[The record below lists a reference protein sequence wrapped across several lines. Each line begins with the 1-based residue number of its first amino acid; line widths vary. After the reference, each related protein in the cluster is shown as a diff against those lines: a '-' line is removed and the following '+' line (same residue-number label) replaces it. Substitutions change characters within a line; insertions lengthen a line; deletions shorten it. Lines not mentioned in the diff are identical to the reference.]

1 MTREIDIKDF
11 EVAVFDYQR
20 QKYNFTKNDESNL
33 NHRLALISSHLHLLS
48 NGRRR
53 KFVYVTVHKSMKID
67 LQKLMPE
74 FIEMLEKEKAL
85 PDLIEVYSP
94 YIQYKRD
101 IKGIE
106 EEYADVEIKVLE
118 YNALINETIFSQVL
132 EPTENT
138 EFTEIKT
145 IDKTLYDIVSSSPTS
160 TSIKRVVLS
169 AYVLQT
175 LFENDLPKDQLIQVV
190 SDVTKCSDIY
200 LEKLVSKLEEKHK
213 IHPCENGKY
222 QLSSEERKKLQEII
236 NSKTSEE
243 REMKQQLVEL
253 FAKYS
258 ISGDEGLKLVEKL
271 LNLYK
276 RPYDLLTN
284 PDNKKTDDNIHELA
298 IKELKQE
305 IVNLVTKSNADKL
318 YNEIRDI
325 CQENHFLNRVATS
338 HTYLDLYQK
347 EEFQRYISSNYKR
360 IYLDTSLLEYIFC
373 NYTGSVPVNQED
385 WDDYYYDY
393 TIKLLETQRK
403 NKRRICLCT
412 TEGYLDEVCGELQK
426 ALSCALFDEFEDGLF
441 KIGKNTRNVF
451 YNYFQFLKEKEYID
465 KSTKFA
471 KFIYE
476 LGLPNN
482 ALLPDFR
489 QRAKAKLRNEFENNL
504 NITIEK
510 TNITNFEWWDSAT
523 KHYDG
528 IILDGPST
536 KTKIAEE
543 TDIKLV
549 LHLLSNQDV
558 RDSKTVNYFSSWDR
572 TISSLRDIMHIEYPN
587 TFQFFAVYNP
597 NTLLSVLSLEN
608 IRVTPKWLND
618 ITFTYADNTE
628 GVSQKM
634 KSLVDKIVLQLFNV
648 ESNSIQFFNKLFDI
662 QKEVFGDN
670 IMKDDNASKSDKRA
684 PIEQVLDDM
693 RKTVQEISQGKDN
706 FKEYLNDSINKD
718 FITSLYKKCIDA
730 LSSRKYTIEML
741 APLRGHYQQYWHDKN
756 TQLADQIVL

>member
-1 MTREIDIKDF
+1 MTREIDINDF

-20 QKYNFTKNDESNL
+20 QKYNFAKYDENNL
-33 NHRLALISSHLHLLS
+33 NSRLELISSHLHLLS

-53 KFVYVTVHKSMKID
+53 KFIYVTVHKFLKID
-67 LQKLMPE
+67 LQEPMHKV
-74 FIEMLEKEKAL
+74 IKMLDDDNSL

-101 IKGIE
+101 IKDIE

-145 IDKTLYDIVSSSPTS
+145 INKTLYDIVLNSPTS

-175 LFENDLPKDQLIQVV
+175 LFENDMPKDQLIQVV

-200 LEKLVSKLEEKHK
+200 LEKLVNKLEDKHK
-213 IHPCENGKY
+213 IRPCEGGKY
-222 QLSSEERKKLQEII
+222 QLSIEERKNLQEII

-243 REMKQQLVEL
+243 REMKQQLLDL

-258 ISGDEGLKLVEKL
+258 ISGDKGLKLVEKL
-271 LNLYK
+271 LILYK
-276 RPYDLLTN
+276 KPYDLSIN
-284 PDNKKTDDNIHELA
+284 SDNNNTDDNRHEIA

-325 CQENHFLNRVATS
+325 CQENHFLNRVAAS
-338 HTYLDLYQK
+338 NTYLDLYQN

-393 TIKLLETQRK
+393 TIKLLETQRR

-426 ALSCALFDEFEDGLF
+426 ALSCALFDEFEGGLF

-451 YNYFQFLKEKEYID
+451 YNYFQFLKENEYID

-471 KFIYE
+471 KFIYN

-482 ALLPDFR
+482 ALSPDFR
-489 QRAKAKLRNEFENNL
+489 QHAKTKLRKEFENNI

-510 TNITNFEWWDSAT
+510 TNNTNSKWWDSAT
-523 KHYDG
+523 KHYDE
-528 IILDGPST
+528 IILRKST
-536 KTKIAEE
+536 KTQTAEKI
-543 TDIKLV
+543 DIELV

-558 RDSKTVNYFSSWDR
+558 RNKTVYYFSSWDQ
-572 TISSLRDIMHIEYPN
+572 TISDLRDDMHKEFPN
-587 TFQFFAVYNP
+587 TFKFFAVYNP
-597 NTLLSVLSLEN
+597 NSLLSMLSLEN
-608 IRVTPKWLND
+608 VRVTPEWLND

-648 ESNSIQFFNKLFDI
+648 ERDSIQFFNKLFDI

-670 IMKDDNASKSDKRA
+670 IMNDDYGAKRDKRA

-693 RKTVQEISQGKDN
+693 RKIVQEISHGKEN
-706 FKEYLNDSINKD
+706 FKEYLNDSINKE
-718 FITSLYKKCIDA
+718 FITSLYKNCIDA
-730 LSSRKYTIEML
+730 LASRKYNIEML
-741 APLRGHYQQYWHDKN
+741 APLKGHYQQYWHDKN